1 MILNKQSETL
11 KIDNKLFGIG
21 DYCVANIVS
30 EFKGRIGTILEIRT
44 DDDMDTDNI
53 GPDIYVD
60 FGDGEV
66 IMAAD
71 MLEELPF

>member
-1 MILNKQSETL
+1 MIISKGQ
-11 KIDNKLFGIG
+11 KIVIDDKEFIVG
-21 DYCVANIVS
+21 DYYAANNSSVYS
-30 EFKGRIGTILEIRT
+30 GKIGLILEVKT
-44 DDDMDTDNI
+44 SQDKDTDNI